1 MAKAPPRS
9 GTNAPRRRRKPG
21 VRRSTG
27 GLLDPGQS
35 IVIPI
40 DPPLRDFEQP
50 VVITPNA
57 GDVLLQ
63 DASLTHATVANQTD
77 RIVAY
82 AFTVAPR
89 LLVKAATV
97 PWGRVVRDLGQA
109 VKNSG
114 LLERFSRLIG
124 R

>member
-1 MAKAPPRS
+1 M
-9 GTNAPRRRRKPG
+9 
-21 VRRSTG
+21 
-27 GLLDPGQS
+27 
-35 IVIPI
+35 IPI

-63 DASLTHATVANQTD
+63 DVSLTHATVVNQTD

-97 PWGRVVRDLGQA
+97 PWSRVVRDLGQA

-114 LLERFSRLIG
+114 LLERFSRLLG